1 MRRHR
6 LPLTAA
12 LLASAFT
19 APAMAAVPFFNASC
33 PGGLDVHAD
42 EGGPVYVQ
50 GRETTLKRFND
61 RYFEARDANSGT
73 TLSISTGDDG
83 TPQVSYTGRG
93 GANGICQVS
102 NNGTPATAVE
112 GGRHHRDQDR
122 DDDAALPREVTCEST
137 DQRQVSCDMDT
148 RGNVEIVRQLS
159 RTRCEQGSNWGLSR
173 HSVWVNGGCRATFR
187 NMSKVAA
194 NAPAGDTALG
204 SCNASKGAQG
214 TLVTQVPVGTDY
226 QELIIDY
233 PDGRF
238 LCMMRNDGRV
248 QSVTPIRRRGG

>member
-6 LPLTAA
+6 LSLTVA
-12 LLASAFT
+12 LLASAFV

-33 PGGLDVHAD
+33 PGGIDVHAD

-50 GRETTLKRFND
+50 GREATLKRFND

-83 TPQVSYTGRG
+83 APQVSYTGRG

-102 NNGTPATAVE
+102 SGGSPVAAE
-112 GGRHHRDQDR
+112 GGRHPRDQDR

-159 RTRCEQGSNWGLSR
+159 RTRCEQGQNWGLSR

-187 NMSKVAA
+187 NMSKAAA

-204 SCNASKGAQG
+204 SCNMRKGAQG

-233 PDGRF
+233 PEGRF
-238 LCMMRNDGRV
+238 LCMMRNNGQV
-248 QSVTPIRRRGG
+248 QSLTPIRHR

>member
-1 MRRHR
+1 MRRHA

-12 LLASAFT
+12 LLSTAFA

-33 PGGLDVHAD
+33 PGGIDVHAD

-50 GRETTLKRFND
+50 GREATLKRFND
-61 RYFEARDANSGT
+61 RYFEARDAKSDI
-73 TLSISTGDDG
+73 TLSISSNNDG

-102 NNGTPATAVE
+102 STGTPASAADSA
-112 GGRHHRDQDR
+112 GPRDAAAG
-122 DDDAALPREVTCEST
+122 DAALPREVTCEST
-137 DQRQVSCDMDT
+137 GQQQVSCDLNT

-159 RTRCEQGSNWGLSR
+159 RTRCEEGRNWGLAR
-173 HSVWVNGGCRATFR
+173 HSVWVNGGCRAVFR
-187 NMSKVAA
+187 NVSSVATL
-194 NAPAGDTALG
+194 APAGDTALG
-204 SCNASKGAQG
+204 ACNARKGAKG
-214 TLVTQVPVGTDY
+214 ALVTQMPVGSDY

-238 LCMMRNDGRV
+238 LCMMRNNGQV
-248 QSVTPIRRRGG
+248 QSVTPVRRRGS

>member
-1 MRRHR
+1 MLRHA

-12 LLASAFT
+12 LLSTAFA

-33 PGGLDVHAD
+33 PGGIDVHAD

-50 GRETTLKRFND
+50 GREATLKRFND
-61 RYFEARDANSGT
+61 RYFEARDAKSDI
-73 TLSISTGDDG
+73 TLSISSNEDG

-102 NNGTPATAVE
+102 TTGTPASAADSA
-112 GGRHHRDQDR
+112 GPRDAAAG
-122 DDDAALPREVTCEST
+122 DAALPREVTCEST
-137 DQRQVSCDMDT
+137 GQQQVSCDLNT

-159 RTRCEQGSNWGLSR
+159 HTRCEEGKNWGLAR
-173 HSVWVNGGCRATFR
+173 HSVWVNGGCRAVFR
-187 NMSKVAA
+187 NVSSVTTP
-194 NAPAGDTALG
+194 APAGDTALG
-204 SCNASKGAQG
+204 ACNARKGAQG
-214 TLVTQVPVGTDY
+214 ALVTQMPVGSDY

-238 LCMMRNDGRV
+238 LCMMRNNGQV
-248 QSVTPIRRRGG
+248 QSVTPVRRRGS

>member
-1 MRRHR
+1 MRRHA
-6 LPLTAA
+6 LSLTVA
-12 LLASAFT
+12 LVSTAFV

-33 PGGLDVHAD
+33 PGGIDVHAD

-50 GRETTLKRFND
+50 GREAALKRFND
-61 RYFEARDANSGT
+61 RYVEARDANSGI
-73 TLSISTGDDG
+73 TLSISSSEDG
-83 TPQVSYTGRG
+83 TPQISYTGRG

-102 NNGTPATAVE
+102 ASGTPARE
-112 GGRHHRDQDR
+112 EHRDR
-122 DDDAALPREVTCEST
+122 RRHDDDSDAALPREVTCEST

-187 NMSKVAA
+187 NMPKAAA
-194 NAPAGDTALG
+194 NATAGDTALG

-214 TLVTQVPVGTDY
+214 TLVTRVPVGTDY

-233 PDGRF
+233 PEGRF
-238 LCMMRNDGRV
+238 L
-248 QSVTPIRRRGG
+248 S